1 MKTTFE
7 NISIKG
13 IVSCFPQT
21 RVENSSLYAT
31 FGETEIDKMSK
42 MTGIQSR
49 PVVDDETCTS
59 DLCYCAAK
67 KLLASLEISP
77 TSIDALIF
85 VSQTPDYILP
95 PTSHVLHE
103 RLGLATDAAVFDV
116 NLGCSGYTYGL
127 WLASSLLQGQID
139 RVLLL
144 VGDTCSKFT
153 SDQDRSTFPL
163 FGDAAAATIVEND
176 SNSGSA
182 HFVLGSDGG
191 GANNL
196 IIKAGG
202 FRDPRRGAALQ
213 RIEGADGNLR
223 KDDELFMNGQEVFT
237 FTLNTVS
244 PLIDALL
251 EYTNSQIENV
261 DYFVF
266 HQANEFMLKHLAK
279 KAGIPEEK
287 MPLTMA
293 NFGNTSS
300 ASIPLTICQKLK
312 EKFSN
317 QTPKLAMFGFGV
329 GLSWGAAMIES
340 PIAVIDSIEFPDT
353 RDVQANREAAT

>member
-1 MKTTFE
+1 
-7 NISIKG
+7 
-13 IVSCFPQT
+13 
-21 RVENSSLYAT
+21 
-31 FGETEIDKMSK
+31 

-49 PVVDDETCTS
+49 PVTDDKTCTS
-59 DLCYCAAK
+59 DLCYCAANE
-67 KLLASLEISP
+67 LLDSLKIDP

-95 PTSHVLHE
+95 PTSHVLQD
-103 RLGLATDAAVFDV
+103 RLGLSTDAAVFDV

-153 SDQDRSTFPL
+153 SDQDRSAFPL
-163 FGDAAAATIVEND
+163 FGDAGTATIVEKDD
-176 SNSGSA
+176 SAGSA
-182 HFVLGSDGG
+182 HFVMGSDGA
-191 GANNL
+191 GAENL

-202 FRDPRRGAALQ
+202 FRDPRRGQTLE
-213 RIEGADGNLR
+213 RTEGADGNFR
-223 KDDELFMNGQEVFT
+223 RDDELFMNGQEVFT
-237 FTLNTVS
+237 FTLKRVS
-244 PLIDALL
+244 PLVSELL
-251 EYTNSQIENV
+251 EYSKSQVENV
-261 DYFVF
+261 DHFVF

-279 KAGIPEEK
+279 KSGIPEEK
-287 MPLTMA
+287 MPLTME

-312 EKFSN
+312 DQLATN

-329 GLSWGAAMIES
+329 GLSWGAAMIQS
-340 PIAVIDSIEFPDT
+340 PISVIDNIELP
-353 RDVQANREAAT
+353 

>member
-13 IVSCFPQT
+13 IVSCFPKT
-21 RVENSSLYAT
+21 RVENSALYET
-31 FGETEIDKMSK
+31 FGESEVKKISK

-49 PVVDDETCTS
+49 PVTDDKTCTS
-59 DLCYCAAK
+59 DLCYCAANE
-67 KLLASLEISP
+67 LLDSLKIDP

-95 PTSHVLHE
+95 PTSHVLQD
-103 RLGLATDAAVFDV
+103 RLGLSTDAAVFDV

-153 SDQDRSTFPL
+153 SDQDRSAFPL
-163 FGDAAAATIVEND
+163 FGDAGTATIVEKDD
-176 SNSGSA
+176 SAGSA
-182 HFVLGSDGG
+182 HFVMGSDGA
-191 GANNL
+191 GAENL

-202 FRDPRRGAALQ
+202 FRDPRRGQTLE
-213 RIEGADGNLR
+213 RTEGADGNFR
-223 KDDELFMNGQEVFT
+223 RDDELFMNGQEVFT
-237 FTLNTVS
+237 FTLKRVS
-244 PLIDALL
+244 PLVSELL
-251 EYTNSQIENV
+251 EYSKSQVENV
-261 DYFVF
+261 DHFVF

-279 KAGIPEEK
+279 KSGIPEEK
-287 MPLTMA
+287 MPLTME

-312 EKFSN
+312 DQLATN

-329 GLSWGAAMIES
+329 GLSWGAAMIQS
-340 PIAVIDSIEFPDT
+340 PISVIDSIELP
-353 RDVQANREAAT
+353 